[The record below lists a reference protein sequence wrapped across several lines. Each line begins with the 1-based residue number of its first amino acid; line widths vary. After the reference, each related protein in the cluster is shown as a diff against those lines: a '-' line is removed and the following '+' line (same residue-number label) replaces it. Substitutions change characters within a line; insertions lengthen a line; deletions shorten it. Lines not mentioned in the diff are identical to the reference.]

1 MFLKQRFV
9 KYASVG
15 SDGRCWA
22 TIVEDMAAVFRRVL
36 VFVIVL
42 GWIGVSTGN
51 GFAWGQTPEAPAT
64 APTQSAP
71 IAASTPAETKADDL
85 ERPLPDIPTLMQEVL
100 KNQRKEEA
108 VRKDYLYHAL
118 QTSRDIDGHGA
129 VKKTETKEYDIF
141 WVGGVPVQR
150 LVKKDGKELSAD
162 EQKKENERIDKE
174 VAKAKE
180 KRQKAD
186 SQGKETDARGNEE
199 ITPSRFLELGSFTNP
214 RRVKLDGRDTI
225 AVDYAG
231 DPKAKTRNRAEDVV
245 RDLLGTVWVDE
256 EDQMIVKLEG
266 HFVNSFKIG
275 GGLVVNIQKGSNF
288 AMQMKK
294 VNGEVWLPV
303 EISGHGAVRYLLVM
317 NFRGDEQ
324 AVFSDYRK
332 FKATSTILPGMSTV
346 EPEPEPK

>member
-1 MFLKQRFV
+1 MVAVVR
-9 KYASVG
+9 
-15 SDGRCWA
+15 RC
-22 TIVEDMAAVFRRVL
+22 L

-42 GWIGVSTGN
+42 GWMSSGGRSR
-51 GFAWGQTPEAPAT
+51 FALAQSGTPPVPAAAGQEAT
-64 APTQSAP
+64 A
-71 IAASTPAETKADDL
+71 KADEG
-85 ERPLPDIPTLMQEVL
+85 ERPLPDIPALMQEVL

-108 VRKDYLYHAL
+108 VRKDYLYHAVE
-118 QTSRDIDGHGA
+118 TSRETDGHGA

-150 LVKKDGKELSAD
+150 LMKKDGKELSAD

-186 SQGKETDARGNEE
+186 EKGKETDPRGNEE
-199 ITPSRFLELGSFTNP
+199 ITPSRFLALGTFTNP

-231 DPKAKTRNRAEDVV
+231 DPKAKTKNRAEEVV

-256 EDQMIVKLEG
+256 EDRMIVKLEG
-266 HFVNSFKIG
+266 HFVNAFKIG
-275 GGLVVNIQKGSNF
+275 GGLVVNVQKDTNF

-294 VNGEVWLPV
+294 VNDEVWLPV
-303 EISGHGAVRYLLVM
+303 EISGHGAIRFLLVL
-317 NFRGDEQ
+317 NFRGDEE

-346 EPEPEPK
+346 EPEPDPK

>member
-1 MFLKQRFV
+1 MLV
-9 KYASVG
+9 
-15 SDGRCWA
+15 
-22 TIVEDMAAVFRRVL
+22 AA
-36 VFVIVL
+36 L
-42 GWIGVSTGN
+42 GWMGCCGAVV
-51 GFAWGQTPEAPAT
+51 GQE
-64 APTQSAP
+64 
-71 IAASTPAETKADDL
+71 TPAPPTVVQESSVKTEDV
-85 ERPLPDIPTLMQEVL
+85 ERPLPDIPSLMQEVL

-108 VRKDYLYHAL
+108 VRKDYLFHEA
-118 QTSRDIDGHGA
+118 QTSKETDGHGG
-129 VKKTETKEYDIF
+129 VKKTETREYDIF

-180 KRQKAD
+180 KREKAD
-186 SQGKETDARGNEE
+186 SEGKETDPRGNEE
-199 ITPSRFLELGSFTNP
+199 ITPSRFLALGTFTNP

-231 DPKAKTRNRAEDVV
+231 DPRAKTKNRAEEVV
-245 RDLLGTVWVDE
+245 RDLVGTVWVDE
-256 EDQMIVKLEG
+256 EDRMIVKLEG
-266 HFVNSFKIG
+266 HFVNAFKIG
-275 GGLVVNIQKGSNF
+275 GGLVVNVEKDTNF
-288 AMQMKK
+288 AMEMKK

-303 EISGHGAVRYLLVM
+303 EVSGHGAIRFLLVM

-332 FKATSTILPGMSTV
+332 FKATSTIVPGVSTV

>member
-1 MFLKQRFV
+1 MVAGVR
-9 KYASVG
+9 
-15 SDGRCWA
+15 RC
-22 TIVEDMAAVFRRVL
+22 L

-42 GWIGVSTGN
+42 GWMSSGGRSRFALAQSGTSPVPVAAGQETTSTK
-51 GFAWGQTPEAPAT
+51 TDE
-64 APTQSAP
+64 
-71 IAASTPAETKADDL
+71 E
-85 ERPLPDIPTLMQEVL
+85 ERPLPDIPALMQEVL

-108 VRKDYLYHAL
+108 VRKDYLYHAVE
-118 QTSRDIDGHGA
+118 TSRETDRHGG

-150 LVKKDGKELSAD
+150 LMKKDGKELSAD

-186 SQGKETDARGNEE
+186 EKGKETDPRGNEE
-199 ITPSRFLELGSFTNP
+199 ITPSRFLALGTFTNP

-231 DPKAKTRNRAEDVV
+231 DPKAKTKNRAEDVV

-256 EDQMIVKLEG
+256 EDRMIVKLEG
-266 HFVNSFKIG
+266 HFVNAFKIG
-275 GGLVVNIQKGSNF
+275 GGLVVNVQKDTNF

-294 VNGEVWLPV
+294 VNDEVWLPV
-303 EISGHGAVRYLLVM
+303 EISGHGAIRFLLVL
-317 NFRGDEQ
+317 NFRGDEE

-332 FKATSTILPGMSTV
+332 FKATSTILPGVSTV
-346 EPEPEPK
+346 EPEPDPK

>member
-1 MFLKQRFV
+1 MGVVVRLVLILVIALGWVNGAGGFALAQGGTPS
-9 KYASVG
+9 APAAG
-15 SDGRCWA
+15 Q
-22 TIVEDMAAVFRRVL
+22 EMAATTDV
-36 VFVIVL
+36 
-42 GWIGVSTGN
+42 
-51 GFAWGQTPEAPAT
+51 
-64 APTQSAP
+64 
-71 IAASTPAETKADDL
+71 D
-85 ERPLPDIPTLMQEVL
+85 RPLPDISSLMQAVL

-108 VRKDYLYHAL
+108 VRKDYLFHEVE
-118 QTSRDIDGHGA
+118 TSRETDGHGG

-162 EQKKENERIDKE
+162 EQKRENERIDKE

-180 KRQKAD
+180 RREKAD
-186 SQGKETDARGNEE
+186 SQGKETDPRGNEE
-199 ITPSRFLELGSFTNP
+199 ITPSRFLELGTFTNP
-214 RRVKLDGRDTI
+214 RRVRLNGRDTI

-231 DPKAKTRNRAEDVV
+231 DPKAKTKNRAEEVV

-256 EDQMIVKLEG
+256 ADQMIVKLEG
-266 HFVNSFKIG
+266 HFVNAFKVG
-275 GGLVVNIQKGSNF
+275 GGLVVNVQKDTNF

-294 VNGEVWLPV
+294 VNDEVWLPV
-303 EISGHGAVRYLLVM
+303 EVSGHGAIRFLLVM

-346 EPEPEPK
+346 EPEPNPK

>member
-1 MFLKQRFV
+1 MTIKSRLVRLTTFAIFGVML
-9 KYASVG
+9 
-15 SDGRCWA
+15 A
-22 TIVEDMAAVFRRVL
+22 TIVEGMVAVRRVL
-36 VFVIVL
+36 VLVMVMGSIS
-42 GWIGVSTGN
+42 VSGFN
-51 GFAWGQTPEAPAT
+51 GFAWGQPPETPPT
-64 APTQSAP
+64 ASTQSAP
-71 IAASTPAETKADDL
+71 TAASAPAETKADDL

-118 QTSRDIDGHGA
+118 QTSRDMDGHGA

-225 AVDYAG
+225 AVDYIG

-256 EDQMIVKLEG
+256 EDKMIVKLEG

-275 GGLVVNIQKGSNF
+275 GGLVVNIQKGTNF

-332 FKATSTILPGMSTV
+332 FKATSTILPGVSTV
-346 EPEPEPK
+346 EPEPDPK